1 MWMATRSSSGFGH
14 EGSSLSSINFQTNT
28 SSSEMGPYF
37 GRSGGL
43 LGMNMMSNNANSG
56 LVQNGYSSNSSL
68 DSVSGLKVDAPLAS
82 EWSTEEQLR
91 LEVGLEK

>member
-1 MWMATRSSSGFGH
+1 
-14 EGSSLSSINFQTNT
+14 
-28 SSSEMGPYF
+28 MGPYF

-43 LGMNMMSNNANSG
+43 PGMNMMSNNANSG

-68 DSVSGLKVDAPLAS
+68 DSVSGLKVDASLAS

>member
-1 MWMATRSSSGFGH
+1 
-14 EGSSLSSINFQTNT
+14 
-28 SSSEMGPYF
+28 MGPYF